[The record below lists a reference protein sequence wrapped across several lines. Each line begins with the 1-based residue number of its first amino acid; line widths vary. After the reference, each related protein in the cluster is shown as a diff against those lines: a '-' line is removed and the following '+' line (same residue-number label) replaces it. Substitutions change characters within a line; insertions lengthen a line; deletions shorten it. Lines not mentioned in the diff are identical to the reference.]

1 MSEADED
8 LIGAVD
14 GMCWSAGCAIEA
26 GSDEA
31 ARVELLAVEAAVAL
45 SGAAAMREGE
55 TEVG

>member
-1 MSEADED
+1 MSEA
-8 LIGAVD
+8 GAELLGD
-14 GMCWSAGCAIEA
+14 MDDMDWSAGSATEA

-31 ARVELLAVEAAVAL
+31 ARAELLAVEAAVAL

>member
-1 MSEADED
+1 M
-8 LIGAVD
+8 D
-14 GMCWSAGCAIEA
+14 GIDWSAGGTIEA